1 MVGRVFG
8 VVMAYS
14 LLFCPLARSP
24 LRLRNRHKVPGV
36 PGHSAAFAAASHRMI
51 LRRISN
57 VISATMGIRWLSG
70 MGVSSHG
77 K

>member
-14 LLFCPLARSP
+14 LLFCPLARSS

-36 PGHSAAFAAASHRMI
+36 PGHSAAFAAACYPDDI
-51 LRRISN
+51 
-57 VISATMGIRWLSG
+57 ATNLEHDFR
-70 MGVSSHG
+70 HHAH
-77 K
+77 